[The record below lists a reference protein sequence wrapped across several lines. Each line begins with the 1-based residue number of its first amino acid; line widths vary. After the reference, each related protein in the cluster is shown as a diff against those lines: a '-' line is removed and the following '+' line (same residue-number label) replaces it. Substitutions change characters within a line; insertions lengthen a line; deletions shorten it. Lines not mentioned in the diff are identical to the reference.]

1 VTSKFTRTE
10 DAAELR
16 QQAEEMARK
25 EVAPLDALSPEEIRQ
40 TLHELRVH
48 QIELEMQNEELRRA
62 HGELD
67 AARERC
73 FDLYELAP
81 VGYVTGASEGS
92 SGKGRGSRPQRRGAD
107 RRQGRGSARRNGGVP
122 HGGYTFVEHL
132 PGFGREGELIP

>member
-1 VTSKFTRTE
+1 MTSKLTRTE

-25 EVAPLDALSPEEIRQ
+25 EVAPLGALSPKEIRQ

-73 FDLYELAP
+73 FDLYDLAP

-92 SGKGRGSRPQRRGAD
+92 SGNGRGSRPQGRGAD
-107 RRQGRGSARRNGGVP
+107 RRNGGVS

-132 PGFGREGELIP
+132 PGSGREGELIP